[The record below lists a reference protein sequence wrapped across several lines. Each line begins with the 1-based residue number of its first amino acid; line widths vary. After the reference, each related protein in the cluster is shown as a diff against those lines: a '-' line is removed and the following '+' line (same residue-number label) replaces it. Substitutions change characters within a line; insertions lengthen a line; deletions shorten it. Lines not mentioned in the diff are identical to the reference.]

1 MMPTEIYPEGGCPMK
16 STLLLPAILSL
27 ALVSCEVTMHDSPV
41 GPPPGTGIAGV
52 SFTVDTT
59 YMLASAATLV
69 AEGRVKNTGTGNI
82 SSPWYVE
89 CFFYADSTMS
99 TILGNNDAQIGVPL
113 SPGQSAFRMITL
125 SSTNVD
131 VRRFPNFKV
140 GDFSAVY
147 KN

>member
-1 MMPTEIYPEGGCPMK
+1 MVRGM
-16 STLLLPAILSL
+16 
-27 ALVSCEVTMHDSPV
+27 
-41 GPPPGTGIAGV
+41 
-52 SFTVDTT
+52 
-59 YMLASAATLV
+59 
-69 AEGRVKNTGTGNI
+69 
-82 SSPWYVE
+82 
-89 CFFYADSTMS
+89 FFYADSTMS

-140 GDFSAVY
+140 GDFSVVY

>member
-1 MMPTEIYPEGGCPMK
+1 MK
-16 STLLLPAILSL
+16 IKLLMPAILSL

-59 YMLASAATLV
+59 YMLVNPATLV
-69 AEGRVKNTGTGNI
+69 AKGTVKNTGTGNI
-82 SSPWYVE
+82 SSPWYVT
-89 CFFYADSTMS
+89 CFFYSDSTMS
-99 TILGNNDAQIGVPL
+99 AILGNNDNQIGVPL
-113 SPGQSAFRMITL
+113 SPGQSTFWMITL

-131 VRRFPNFKV
+131 VRRFPDFKV

-147 KN
+147 KK